1 MTESAYEVLNQHDW
15 PGNVRELENVIQR
28 QVALCQGDLID
39 QFSISSS
46 RTSSS
51 GVVSVTPDVP
61 FGSDSFLK
69 ETRVSGHEYGKKQ
82 TFDESLGL
90 EEQMARFESRL
101 IQQALSR
108 CQGNQ
113 TRAAQMLGISYRQ
126 FRYKVAKL
134 EVQVKSVEFAE

>member
-1 MTESAYEVLNQHDW
+1 
-15 PGNVRELENVIQR
+15 
-28 QVALCQGDLID
+28 
-39 QFSISSS
+39 
-46 RTSSS
+46 
-51 GVVSVTPDVP
+51 
-61 FGSDSFLK
+61 
-69 ETRVSGHEYGKKQ
+69 
-82 TFDESLGL
+82 
-90 EEQMARFESRL
+90 MARFESRL